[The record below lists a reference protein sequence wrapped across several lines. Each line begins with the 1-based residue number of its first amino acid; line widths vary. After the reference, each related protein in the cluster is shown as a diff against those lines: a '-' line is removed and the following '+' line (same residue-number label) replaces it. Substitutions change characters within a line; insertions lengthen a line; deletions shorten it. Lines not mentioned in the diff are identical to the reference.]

1 MRNYSTIP
9 VLMLLS
15 ESLLLLPSFLTS
27 ISKGLVLVD
36 AADWG
41 CRSNEENATINKNE
55 VEIDAS
61 ASAAS
66 ATDATRINSDSIEEI
81 TLSEKRFVLYNSRRL
96 TGECLPICTAEAPT
110 VEPTNAPTTKTPTRA
125 PAEAPT
131 VEPTNAPT
139 TKTPTRAPTAAPTVE
154 PTNAPTTKT
163 PTRAPAAAPTVEPT
177 NAPTTTPP
185 ATPPHA
191 PQLDLT

>member
-1 MRNYSTIP
+1 
-9 VLMLLS
+9 MLLS

-27 ISKGLVLVD
+27 ISTGVVLVD

-41 CRSNEENATINKNE
+41 WRSNEENATINKNE

-96 TGECLPICTAEAPT
+96 TGECRKSYYLFTFDLVLPLLFRFLWCLEFDLVLTSFIIHSHAYICI
-110 VEPTNAPTTKTPTRA
+110 
-125 PAEAPT
+125 
-131 VEPTNAPT
+131 
-139 TKTPTRAPTAAPTVE
+139 
-154 PTNAPTTKT
+154 
-163 PTRAPAAAPTVEPT
+163 
-177 NAPTTTPP
+177 
-185 ATPPHA
+185 
-191 PQLDLT
+191 